1 MSRVIKSI
9 TVMRADV
16 KPARL
21 HVIRIGNGVQKD
33 IINELVG
40 EHRPQWPQL
49 KYNTRLLVVAVDYYD
64 GTEIDDEGENMKMLP
79 DGVYLP

>member
-9 TVMRADV
+9 TVVRTGVREAN
-16 KPARL
+16 L

-33 IINELVG
+33 IITALVA
-40 EHRPQWPQL
+40 EHRPGWPQL
-49 KYNTRLLVVAVDYYD
+49 KYNTSLLVVGVDYYD
-64 GTEIDDEGENMKMLP
+64 GTEVNDEGENMKMLP